1 MVREQARSAAALA
14 EGTPRPDW
22 AKMQQLSS
30 AALMAGLRMHQ
41 EADLLAA
48 QQEAAAA
55 AAQQKPPP
63 PTRRSSTRD
72 TVDGSGRKS
81 SRSSPGG
88 AGGAGEAALP
98 LVAAPRPLESIRS
111 SHERVAVVG

>member
-1 MVREQARSAAALA
+1 
-14 EGTPRPDW
+14 
-22 AKMQQLSS
+22 MQQLSS

-41 EADLLAA
+41 EADLLAEA
-48 QQEAAAA
+48 EAAAAAQA

-63 PTRRSSTRD
+63 PTRRSSTRE
-72 TVDGSGRKS
+72 TVDGGGRKS
-81 SRSSPGG
+81 SRSSPAG
-88 AGGAGEAALP
+88 AGGGGEAALP

>member
-1 MVREQARSAAALA
+1 MQMTHREGVIVHDAATFAISFSTEARSAAALA

-48 QQEAAAA
+48 QQEAP
-55 AAQQKPPP
+55 Q
-63 PTRRSSTRD
+63 
-72 TVDGSGRKS
+72 
-81 SRSSPGG
+81 
-88 AGGAGEAALP
+88 AG
-98 LVAAPRPLESIRS
+98 
-111 SHERVAVVG
+111 